1 MKEDGGALNSSKM
14 PISVDT
20 MHEHSLS
27 SLLTVP
33 ASDRP
38 TAALIDLDALTHNF
52 REVHRRAQRRKI
64 LAVVKAQAYG
74 HGAVRTAKHLL
85 GLGADI
91 LGVALLEE
99 GRELREAGIDAPI
112 LVMGAVV
119 PSQAKAL
126 VGLRLT
132 PVVYTPA
139 VARALSNAAI
149 ALKTQIPVHV
159 KIDTGMGRVGI
170 TPEAAAAFVQEL
182 LDLEGIIVQGLMTH
196 FADADLRDK
205 QFASK
210 QMSRFE
216 TLLKELDAK
225 GVAIPLRH
233 AANSAALLDYQ
244 QALFTMVRPGLML
257 YGYNP
262 LEEKP
267 AGVDLLPVLSLVTR
281 IAFFKKVPAGIP
293 ISYGRT
299 FVTKRESLIATIP
312 IGYADG
318 YSRGLSNKAEALV
331 RGVRASVAGRVCMDM
346 CMLDVTDVPGVCE
359 GDEVVLIGK
368 QGNERITAD
377 DIAVKTGTIAY
388 EVLCDIG
395 SRVPRV
401 YI

>member
-1 MKEDGGALNSSKM
+1 MKEDGWALNSSKM

-74 HGAVRTAKHLL
+74 HGAVRIAKHLL

-170 TPEAAAAFVQEL
+170 APEAAAAFVQEL

-205 QFASK
+205 QFAFK